1 MSPYKNKKIK
11 VDQSYKFDN
20 TFKFDILGPINEYSD
35 VNSNSVVLKLSLY
48 NTTILFTGDMT
59 SQEEDDLIEKYGTYL
74 KSDIL
79 KVAHHGSDTSSQEKF
94 LDLVSPNDSIVS
106 VGKNNS
112 YNLPSLEVVER
123 LKRD

>member
-1 MSPYKNKKIK
+1 
-11 VDQSYKFDN
+11 
-20 TFKFDILGPINEYSD
+20 
-35 VNSNSVVLKLSLY
+35 
-48 NTTILFTGDMT
+48 MT

-94 LDLVSPNDSIVS
+94 LDLVSPNDSIIS

-123 LKRD
+123 LKRISNLYMTKDLGNISLIVSKNRYIINTYR